1 MNRDQ
6 LLHVIRA
13 AAIVTGVDDLVVLGS
28 QAVLASVDDFE
39 LPWEVTRS
47 VEADI
52 AVDLQIG
59 RVELGTSSE
68 DLALLIDGAIGEGS
82 HFHATFGYYGEG
94 VEIEVAVLADG
105 WRDRLVPLIAESPA
119 GPKVGWCLSV
129 PDVWVAKAAAGRQK
143 DSEFCR
149 ALASNRIVLRGEVEA
164 LAARLQPPRRN
175 VVTAMVERSFG

>member
-94 VEIEVAVLADG
+94 
-105 WRDRLVPLIAESPA
+105 
-119 GPKVGWCLSV
+119 
-129 PDVWVAKAAAGRQK
+129 
-143 DSEFCR
+143 
-149 ALASNRIVLRGEVEA
+149 LRS
-164 LAARLQPPRRN
+164 R
-175 VVTAMVERSFG
+175 